1 VAGGKTSKAPLSAGS
16 ALRTEPLSPLEGREK
31 ADRRTLKATLR
42 KSSIGAVP
50 SVKATIVSLG
60 FRRMNQTR
68 ELPDNPAVRG
78 MLKAVDF
85 LVAVEGEPY
94 LRPERSRYKIWR
106 SRSDKKHKRGN

>member
-1 VAGGKTSKAPLSAGS
+1 MMAGRAQGATSTDAKM
-16 ALRTEPLSPLEGREK
+16 
-31 ADRRTLKATLR
+31 LKATLR
-42 KSSIGAVP
+42 KSTIGALP
-50 SVKATIVSLG
+50 QIKATVVSLG
-60 FRRMNQTR
+60 FRRLNQTR

-94 LRPERSRYKIWR
+94 LRPKRSRYKIWR